1 VNPPLDAALVRFGE
15 CVARAAPADTHRLIT
30 AAPGSSEESAAI
42 GVLSPR
48 LSPCM
53 QQGLRVT
60 FSAPML
66 RGVVAE
72 ALYKLSRGPAAARTA
87 AR

>member
-15 CVARAAPADTHRLIT
+15 CVARAAPADAHRLIT

-42 GVLSPR
+42 GALSPR

-53 QQGLRVT
+53 
-60 FSAPML
+60 
-66 RGVVAE
+66 
-72 ALYKLSRGPAAARTA
+72 
-87 AR
+87 